1 MTSAKGCKGFWLCRN
16 SRYTGSSSR
25 SSALPQ
31 IETEAYLLH
40 HPKRRSGRV
49 IFASP
54 HSGRDYAAEFL
65 ARVALN
71 RQEIRSSEDAFVD
84 QLFDM
89 APELGAPLLSAKAPR
104 AFIDLNR
111 AADEL
116 DPGVI
121 EGLARVPHN
130 PRISSGLGVIPRVV
144 AGGRAIYRGKLTLA
158 EVEDRLRR
166 FWHPY
171 HDTLAGLVEETRAGF
186 GSAVLIDCH
195 SMPHEAIEAHT
206 RPGQP
211 RPDVVLG
218 DRYGATAGRDVMDL
232 VEAAFAGAGLRVGR
246 NAPFAGAYVAQAYG
260 RPSRGV
266 HVVQVEIDRA
276 LYMDEMR
283 VEPLAGFAGF
293 RALMAGVVAELVRPA
308 GLALAAE

>member
-1 MTSAKGCKGFWLCRN
+1 MKARCPLART
-16 SRYTGSSSR
+16 
-25 SSALPQ
+25 
-31 IETEAYLLH
+31 ETEAYVLTRPNLQ
-40 HPKRRSGRV
+40 SGSV

-54 HSGRDYAAEFL
+54 HSGRDYPAEFL
-65 ARVALN
+65 AQAVLDRRA
-71 RQEIRSSEDAFVD
+71 IRSSEDAFVD
-84 QLFDM
+84 DLFGM
-89 APELGAPLLSAKAPR
+89 APDLGAPLLAARAPR

-116 DPGVI
+116 DPAVI
-121 EGLARVPHN
+121 DGIARAPHN

-144 AGGRAIYRGKLTLA
+144 AGGRSIYRGKLGLN
-158 EVEDRLRR
+158 EVEGRLRR

-171 HDTLAGLVEETRAGF
+171 HQALALLVEETRAAF
-186 GSAVLIDCH
+186 GEAVLIDCH

-211 RPDVVLG
+211 RPEVVLG
-218 DRYGATAGRDVMDL
+218 DRYGATAGREVMER
-232 VEAAFAGAGLRVGR
+232 VEAAFSAAGLRVGR

-276 LYMDEMR
+276 LYMDEVR
-283 VEPLAGFAGF
+283 VEQLALFGGF
-293 RALMAGVVAELVRPA
+293 RELIAGVVAELVS
-308 GLALAAE
+308 G